1 MAHAAWSQEFI
12 LMALLVE
19 RPDHGYGLFRRLQDD
34 PGWGRIWTIQRS
46 ELYFLL
52 RKLTARGWARPLLE
66 EKAGGP
72 TRSKVGPTPLGRRR
86 LMEWIRTPVS
96 SPRDLRTA
104 FVAKLYLAMQRGPR
118 FARTLLDRQRQV
130 LRRRLR
136 KEGATHHVDPVTAVL
151 GVRSAQTLAVLA
163 YLDKLET
170 TWLPRTGRT
179 KPARVSRAG

>member
-1 MAHAAWSQEFI
+1 MAHAPWSQEFI

-34 PGWGRIWTIQRS
+34 PGWGRIWRIQRS

-52 RKLTARGWARPLLE
+52 RKLTARGWVRPVQE
-66 EKAGGP
+66 ERAGGP
-72 TRSKVGPTPLGRRR
+72 TRSKVGPTSLGRRR

-96 SPRDLRTA
+96 SPRDLRAA

-118 FARTLLDRQRQV
+118 LARTLLGRQRQV

-136 KEGATHHVDPVTAVL
+136 QEGAPHRLDPVTAVL

-163 YLDKLET
+163 YLDELEA
-170 TWLPRTGRT
+170 TWLPRERRT
-179 KPARVSRAG
+179 KLARASKAG

>member
-1 MAHAAWSQEFI
+1 
-12 LMALLVE
+12 
-19 RPDHGYGLFRRLQDD
+19 
-34 PGWGRIWTIQRS
+34 
-46 ELYFLL
+46 
-52 RKLTARGWARPLLE
+52 
-66 EKAGGP
+66 
-72 TRSKVGPTPLGRRR
+72 
-86 LMEWIRTPVS
+86 MEWIRTPVS

-170 TWLPRTGRT
+170 TWSPRTGRT

>member
-1 MAHAAWSQEFI
+1 
-12 LMALLVE
+12 MALLVD

-52 RKLTARGWARPLLE
+52 RKLTARGWVRPLLE

-104 FVAKLYLAMQRGPR
+104 FVAKLYLAMQRGPKS
-118 FARTLLDRQRQV
+118 ARALLDRQRRV
-130 LRRRLR
+130 LRLRLR
-136 KEGATHHVDPVTAVL
+136 KEGVIHKTDQVTAIL
-151 GVRSAQTLAVLA
+151 GVRSAQTRAVLI
-163 YLDKLET
+163 YLDELET
-170 TWLPRTGRT
+170 TWLRRVHQK
-179 KPARVSRAG
+179 KPARASTAR

>member
-1 MAHAAWSQEFI
+1 
-12 LMALLVE
+12 MALLVD

-52 RKLTARGWARPLLE
+52 RKLTARGWVRPLLE

-104 FVAKLYLAMQRGPR
+104 FVAKLYLAMQRGPKS
-118 FARTLLDRQRQV
+118 ARALLGRQRRV
-130 LRRRLR
+130 LRLRLR
-136 KEGATHHVDPVTAVL
+136 KEGVIHKTDQVTAIL
-151 GVRSAQTLAVLA
+151 GVRSAQTRAVLI
-163 YLDKLET
+163 YLDELET
-170 TWLPRTGRT
+170 TWLRRVHQK
-179 KPARVSRAG
+179 KPARASTAR